1 VHNGVPEITQE
12 EAETMEAARKIPTK
26 KTGAPKAK
34 SAPPAAQSRSQK
46 KTPALKGGKPRKGI
60 TPEERHRLIAESAY
74 LRAERRGFQGG
85 DPREDWIAAEAEI
98 DAMLMRPRGGG
109 E

>member
-1 VHNGVPEITQE
+1 
-12 EAETMEAARKIPTK
+12 MESARKISAK
-26 KTGAPKAK
+26 KTGAPRAK
-34 SAPPAAQSRSQK
+34 SAPPAAQARSQK
-46 KTPALKGGKPRKGI
+46 KTSAPKAGRLRQGI
-60 TPEERHRLIAESAY
+60 TLEERQRLIAESAY

-98 DAMLMRPRGGG
+98 DAMLMRSRGGA